1 MPKFGQA
8 WFAGELFGDGKLAP
22 SNYKNSVH
30 RVPLGFAV
38 RKVFRCKDWRKLHGP
53 KDTSKAIIFRVRT
66 GNGYMGAVY
75 GERYQDK
82 YRYFVPSSINSPQGA
97 AARASLAAAVHNWKN
112 ILDEATKAAYHKAA
126 VKRGKM
132 SGYNL
137 YVGAY
142 IKENA

>member
-8 WFAGELFGDGKLAP
+8 WFAGELFGDGKLAH
-22 SNYKNSVH
+22 SNYKNSIH
-30 RVPLGFAV
+30 RASLGLSV
-38 RKVFRCKDWRKLHGP
+38 RKVFRCKDWRKKYGP

-66 GNGYMGAVY
+66 GNGYMGAVS

-82 YRYFVPSSINSPQGA
+82 YRYFVPSSINNAEGA
-97 AARASLAAAVHNWKN
+97 AARTALATAVHNWKYV
-112 ILDEATKAAYHKAA
+112 LDDATKAEYHHAA

-142 IKENA
+142 VKANA

>member
-8 WFAGELFGDGKLAP
+8 WFAGELFGDGKLAH
-22 SNYKNSVH
+22 SNYKNSIS
-30 RVPLGFAV
+30 RIPLGLAV

-53 KDTSKAIIFRVRT
+53 KDTSKAIIFRVRS

-82 YRYFVPSSINSPQGA
+82 YRYFAPWPNGNPAAGA
-97 AARASLAAAVHNWKN
+97 ARTALATAVHNWKYV
-112 ILDEATKAAYHKAA
+112 LDDATKAEYHHAA

-142 IKENA
+142 VKANA